1 MNNAVSG
8 VGDAF
13 EALVVEQALALA
25 RELRRTVAEAGDGR
39 VLARAESTVLAGG
52 REFLRRTLEAA
63 LEADAPSKKRFPS
76 AAADK
81 AGGVEGGVGG
91 RCSPSSATSG

>member
-1 MNNAVSG
+1 MNNAALS
-8 VGDAF
+8 VGDPF
-13 EALVVEQALALA
+13 EALVVEQALASA
-25 RELRRTVAEAGDGR
+25 RELRRTVAAAPDGR
-39 VLARAESTVLAGG
+39 VLARAESTVVAGG
-52 REFLRRTLEAA
+52 REFLRRTLKAA
-63 LEADAPSKKRFPS
+63 LEADALSKKRRS